1 MSGRP
6 VPESEPAPAE
16 RMPTPALWRR
26 MACFVYEGV
35 LLFGVV
41 MATGLLYAAVTGQRN
56 AMFGRHGLQAAVFVV
71 LGLYFS
77 WFWSHGG
84 QTVAMKA
91 WRIRL
96 VCADGSPVSIG
107 RAIARYLAGWLW
119 FAPAL
124 LSLQLTES
132 AGGAKIFAG
141 LCVGVI
147 AYAALTPLHADRQ
160 FWHDAVCGTRL
171 VDWQGVPPRHN
182 SGP

>member
-1 MSGRP
+1 
-6 VPESEPAPAE
+6 
-16 RMPTPALWRR
+16 MPCSVGT
-26 MACFVYEGV
+26 ACR
-35 LLFGVV
+35 LL
-41 MATGLLYAAVTGQRN
+41 L
-56 AMFGRHGLQAAVFVV
+56 FVV

-96 VCADGSPVSIG
+96 VGVDGSPVSIG

-124 LSLQLTES
+124 LSLRWVDA
-132 AGGAKIFAG
+132 AGAGTIFAVLG
-141 LCVGVI
+141 VGVI
-147 AYAALTPLHADRQ
+147 AYAALTLLHPDRQ

-171 VDWQGVPPRHN
+171 VDWHGVPPRHN
-182 SGP
+182 PGP

>member
-1 MSGRP
+1 MNSP
-6 VPESEPAPAE
+6 PAQASETLPAE
-16 RMPTPALWRR
+16 PLPTPALWRR

-35 LLFGVV
+35 LLFGVA
-41 MATGLLYAAVTGQRN
+41 MATGLLYAGITGQRN
-56 AMFGRHGLQAAVFVV
+56 AMLGRHGLQVALFVV

-96 VCADGSPVSIG
+96 VRADGSPVSMG
-107 RAIARYLAGWLW
+107 RAMARYLMGWLW

-124 LSLQLTES
+124 LSLQLTQ
-132 AGGAKIFAG
+132 AGGGGTIFAV

-147 AYAALTPLHADRQ
+147 AYAALTLLHPDRQ
-160 FWHDAVCGTRL
+160 FWHDAVCATRL
-171 VDWQGVPPRHN
+171 VDWRSVQPRHN
-182 SGP
+182 SVP

>member
-1 MSGRP
+1 MSSWP
-6 VPESEPAPAE
+6 AATFEPAPTE
-16 RMPTPALWRR
+16 RLPTPALWRR
-26 MACFVYEGV
+26 LACFVYEGV

-41 MATGLLYAAVTGQRN
+41 MTTGLLYAAVTGQRN
-56 AMFGRHGLQAAVFVV
+56 AMFGRHGLQAALFVV

-84 QTVAMKA
+84 QTLAMKA

-96 VCADGSPVSIG
+96 VRADGSPLSNG
-107 RAIARYLAGWLW
+107 RAIARYLTAWLW

-124 LSLQLTES
+124 LSLQLMDA
-132 AGGAKIFAG
+132 AGGGTIFAF

-171 VDWQGVPPRHN
+171 VDWHGVPPRHN